1 MTYPWRLGPYTVAM
15 RERPPSWPQYI
26 ITRAGK
32 VVGHSASRPNL
43 EQCRDIER
51 FAGTRR
57 YADAPVKK
65 YSYRLQDKAR
75 ASAAKATRSRQV
87 NKLLGP

>member
-1 MTYPWRLGPYTVAM
+1 MTLPWRLGPYTVAV
-15 RERPPSWPQYI
+15 RERPPAPVQYVI
-26 ITRAGK
+26 SRSGK

-51 FAGTRR
+51 FTIAGR

-65 YSYRLQDKAR
+65 YSYRLKAQ
-75 ASAAKATRSRQV
+75 AKALAVKASRSRQV
-87 NKLLGP
+87 NKLLGT

>member
-1 MTYPWRLGPYTVAM
+1 MTLPWRLGPYTVAM

-51 FAGTRR
+51 FAVAGR

-65 YSYRLQDKAR
+65 YSYRLKDQCKR
-75 ASAAKATRSRQV
+75 AAAKATRSRQV

>member
-1 MTYPWRLGPYTVAM
+1 MTHPWRLGPYTVAL
-15 RERPPSWPQYI
+15 RERPPSWPEYI

-51 FAGTRR
+51 FAVAGR

-65 YSYRLQDKAR
+65 YSYRLKEQAK

-87 NKLLGP
+87 DRLLGK